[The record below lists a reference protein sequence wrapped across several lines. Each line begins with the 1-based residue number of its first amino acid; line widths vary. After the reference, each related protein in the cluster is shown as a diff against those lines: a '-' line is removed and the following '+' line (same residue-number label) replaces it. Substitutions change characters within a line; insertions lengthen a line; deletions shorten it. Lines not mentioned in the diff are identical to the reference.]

1 MYCIVLPGQQESSN
15 KVLVM
20 KNVITATALLLFL
33 TTSLSS
39 LAQDEAEPVSQHIP
53 RWISDRGYWVVES
66 NVKTPFN
73 SIIHFYNNDNV
84 LVYREKVDGVKINL
98 NKSRTKMR
106 LKKILEQSIVAYE
119 KNHSIPENEQWVAKA
134 LK

>member
-1 MYCIVLPGQQESSN
+1 
-15 KVLVM
+15 M
-20 KNVITATALLLFL
+20 KNVITTAALFL
-33 TTSLSS
+33 FITTSLTS
-39 LAQDEAEPVSQHIP
+39 LAQDEAQPVPQRIP
-53 RWISDRGYWVVES
+53 RWISDKGYWVVES

-119 KNHSIPENEQWVAKA
+119 KNHAITENEQWVAKA

>member
-1 MYCIVLPGQQESSN
+1 
-15 KVLVM
+15 M
-20 KNVITATALLLFL
+20 KKVITAIALLLFL
-33 TTSLSS
+33 TTSLTS
-39 LAQDEAEPVSQHIP
+39 LAQDEAQPVSKRIP
-53 RWISDRGYWVVES
+53 RWISDKGYWVVES

-73 SIIHFYNNDNV
+73 SIIHFYDNDNV

-119 KNHSIPENEQWVAKA
+119 KSHTITENEQWVAKA
-134 LK
+134 LR

>member
-1 MYCIVLPGQQESSN
+1 
-15 KVLVM
+15 M

-33 TTSLSS
+33 TTSFNSF
-39 LAQDEAEPVSQHIP
+39 AQDEGEPVSQRIP

-66 NVKTPFN
+66 NVKTPLN

-119 KNHSIPENEQWVAKA
+119 KNHSITENEQWVAKA